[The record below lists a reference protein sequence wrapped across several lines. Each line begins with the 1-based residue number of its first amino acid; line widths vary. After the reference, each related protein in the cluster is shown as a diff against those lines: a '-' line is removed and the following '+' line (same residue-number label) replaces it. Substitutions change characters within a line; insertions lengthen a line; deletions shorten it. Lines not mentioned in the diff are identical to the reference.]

1 MNKEYNIKDLLQE
14 HIIIVPEMQRDYVWS
29 VTSDN
34 VYKLLQI
41 IHDGSPS
48 KINIGFIYA
57 CGQEGLFCLID
68 GQQRLTTL
76 VLLTFYLSLRNN
88 GKCWGAFQEM
98 IAPDKDL

>member
-1 MNKEYNIKDLLQE
+1 MNKEYNIKNLLQE

-48 KINIGFIYA
+48 KINIGF
-57 CGQEGLFCLID
+57 
-68 GQQRLTTL
+68 
-76 VLLTFYLSLRNN
+76 
-88 GKCWGAFQEM
+88 M
-98 IAPDKDL
+98 

>member
-68 GQQRLTTL
+68 GQQLTGIKTVNL
-76 VLLTFYLSLRNN
+76 WRRPPMRHLSNS
-88 GKCWGAFQEM
+88 F
-98 IAPDKDL
+98 